1 LKVRKS
7 SNNLRDK
14 LSQKTSSH
22 EHMKLP
28 AETIILSFKKVMIDK
43 RTFSKERYESER
55 PVYFPTMAIR
65 ICNSWFKYINL
76 RQNMATVAKYEN

>member
-1 LKVRKS
+1 V
-7 SNNLRDK
+7 
-14 LSQKTSSH
+14 
-22 EHMKLP
+22 KLP

-43 RTFSKERYESER
+43 QTFSKERYESES

-65 ICNSWFKYINL
+65 TCNSWFKYINL